1 MLLWGPTHGPASVG
15 LLTNTNIEQLCED
28 FGCHAEDLPRAIL
41 DREEWRGRVMAIRA
55 ISDLKYILCVDLKFI
70 YEYISSSSGRA
81 GSTDRHDSLPPLLP
95 IRHRSWQVLRVAS
108 RFLAELL
115 DVGLRRLSR
124 SGASVCGGPQE
135 HVAY

>member
-1 MLLWGPTHGPASVG
+1 MEFVFKVKKKHTH
-15 LLTNTNIEQLCED
+15 TTI
-28 FGCHAEDLPRAIL
+28 LPVAG
-41 DREEWRGRVMAIRA
+41 GRIIVYLY
-55 ISDLKYILCVDLKFI
+55 IS
-70 YEYISSSSGRA
+70 SSSSGRA

-108 RFLAELL
+108 RILAELF
-115 DVGLRRLSR
+115 DVGLRRPSR